1 MYVLI
6 RINLENVMLSE
17 KQVVDYEKYI
27 IYVKQTNMENN
38 TTFLQINMQYTH
50 VTMDRQANLGSVVA
64 SGKEE
69 KVMKVGR
76 GSSGVSALSVM
87 FVREKQQHVVVLYSF
102 LKCLKYFLKTFKE
115 NLTLMGNDGQRVVA
129 R

>member
-1 MYVLI
+1 
-6 RINLENVMLSE
+6 MLSE